1 MPSIAF
7 FSKKT
12 CGGVGGMREAGLA
25 NVPVL
30 LLVLVLMG
38 GMGMLSTLLPINAR
52 VAHAQTDMTTLQ
64 HTSPTL
70 DITCKSAYY
79 SRDGNPFQLCPGPFP
94 GGGNCVWWAWEQW
107 HLLGY
112 DLPLNWGN
120 AADWVVDAERAGL
133 PVGTQ
138 PRLGSIAV
146 FPRADGVWAYGP
158 PGHVAFVTYVSPD
171 GMNFNVTYQNYGDPT
186 PVHFGTGY
194 NVPTVNTPK
203 FQDGLL
209 RFIYLPIQIDLA
221 RFSHLVGV
229 NGNGL
234 NEVAATNAMLSTT
247 RGTDNTGAGN
257 NADATTS
264 ASRLTLGLPT
274 GSGSAEQEYNADFTG
289 TGVSDLLLYN
299 RQQGSLDV
307 LSFSP
312 QQHIPRL
319 VSNELDT
326 STNKNRA
333 QRVSLA
339 DATTATHGW
348 GSSLDVRVGDFAG
361 TGESDILL
369 YDRSNGKIQLL
380 TLTPQFT
387 IKKHVT
393 LNGWGPNWELSVGRF
408 DGKRSGVFLYNR
420 FADANVPIPVEGTNQ
435 SNLTLDQWYAAGRT
449 ANAVMLDFNADL
461 SVRHIQQYT
470 QWHNSWEVYVGRFKN
485 ASQDGVFLYDRGIGE
500 ARLMD
505 FNDTMQI
512 SDYQELHNLVGNWQ
526 VFNGDFN
533 GSGRSQVLLYDPSQG
548 NGKFL
553 VFNPDLSLARE
564 QSYSGWKVNDVF
576 YVGHFG
582 TARMNAMLYDPQ
594 AGTSTFI
601 VFNDAL
607 KIMQL
612 YTVQSWDQHWQIL
625 VGAFVDRASCA
636 VDANCTKD
644 DNILVLNRRTG
655 EMVQYSFT
663 FGHQYKVLDSR
674 SQAFVRSGN
683 DAETRYRAIDTTTF
697 KAVGTFSTTIS
708 GEELY

>member
-1 MPSIAF
+1 MPPISCFSIRKYA
-7 FSKKT
+7 
-12 CGGVGGMREAGLA
+12 GVRLFGSFGLL
-25 NVPVL
+25 L
-30 LLVLVLMG
+30 LLVLVCGTCL
-38 GMGMLSTLLPINAR
+38 LYTLLPTNAG

-64 HTSPTL
+64 HTSPTI
-70 DITCKSAYY
+70 DITCKSTYY

-107 HLLGY
+107 HQLGY

-138 PRLGSIAV
+138 PRVGSIAV

-158 PGHVAFVTYVSPD
+158 PGHVAFVTSVSPD
-171 GMNFNVTYQNYGDPT
+171 GTSFNVTYQNYGDPT
-186 PVHFGTGY
+186 PVHLGMNY
-194 NVPTVNTPK
+194 NIATVNAPN
-203 FQDGLL
+203 FQNGLL
-209 RFIYLPIQIDLA
+209 RFIYLPVQIDLA

-229 NGNGL
+229 NGNGV
-234 NEVAATNAMLSTT
+234 NEVAATNALLGTMSGMAATT
-247 RGTDNTGAGN
+247 T
-257 NADATTS
+257 ADATTS

-307 LSFSP
+307 LSFT
-312 QQHIPRL
+312 QQHVPRII
-319 VSNELDT
+319 SNELAATTD
-326 STNKNRA
+326 SKMA
-333 QRVSLA
+333 QRVSLS
-339 DATTATHGW
+339 DATTSAHGW
-348 GSSLDVRVGDFAG
+348 GSTLDVRVGNFAG
-361 TGESDILL
+361 TNESDILL
-369 YDRSNGKIQLL
+369 YDRTNGKIQLL
-380 TLTPQFT
+380 ALTPQLT

-408 DGKRSGVFLYNR
+408 DGARSGIFLYNR
-420 FADANVPIPVEGTNQ
+420 FADANVPLPVDGTNQ

-449 ANAVMLDFNADL
+449 ANAVILDFNADL

-470 QWHNSWEVYVGRFKN
+470 QWHNSWEVYIGRFKN
-485 ASQDGVFLYDRGIGE
+485 STQDGVFLYDRGIGE
-500 ARLMD
+500 ARLLD
-505 FNDTMQI
+505 FDDTMQI
-512 SDYQELHNLVGNWQ
+512 SDYQEIHNLVGNWQ

-553 VFNPDLSLARE
+553 VFNSDLSLARE

-582 TARMNAMLYDPQ
+582 TDRMNAMLYDPQ
-594 AGTSTFI
+594 TGTSTFI
-601 VFNDAL
+601 VFNDSL
-607 KIMQL
+607 KIMHL

-625 VGAFVDRASCA
+625 VGAFVDRAACSVDVNCA
-636 VDANCTKD
+636 KD

-655 EMVQYSFT
+655 EMAQYSFT
-663 FGHQYKVLDSR
+663 FGRQYQVVDNR
-674 SQAFVRSGN
+674 SQAFARGN
-683 DAETRYRAIDTTTF
+683 SDTDTHLLAVDTTTF
-697 KAVGTFSTTIS
+697 KAVGTFTTTIS

>member
-1 MPSIAF
+1 MPPIANFSIRKYA
-7 FSKKT
+7 
-12 CGGVGGMREAGLA
+12 GVRLFGLL
-25 NVPVL
+25 L
-30 LLVLVLMG
+30 LLVLVCGTCL
-38 GMGMLSTLLPINAR
+38 LYTLLPTNAA

-64 HTSPTL
+64 HTSPTI
-70 DITCKSAYY
+70 DITCKSSYY

-107 HLLGY
+107 HQLGY

-138 PRLGSIAV
+138 PRVGSIAV

-158 PGHVAFVTYVSPD
+158 PGHVAFVTSVSSD
-171 GMNFNVTYQNYGDPT
+171 GTSFNVTYQNYGDPT
-186 PVHFGTGY
+186 PVHLGMNY
-194 NVPTVNTPK
+194 NISTVNAPN
-203 FQDGLL
+203 FQNGLL
-209 RFIYLPIQIDLA
+209 RFIYLPVQIDLA

-234 NEVAATNAMLSTT
+234 HEVAATNALLGTT
-247 RGTDNTGAGN
+247 TGMTATT

-264 ASRLTLGLPT
+264 VRRLTLGLPT

-289 TGVSDLLLYN
+289 MGVSNLLLYN

-307 LSFSP
+307 LSFTP
-312 QQHIPRL
+312 QRIPRL
-319 VSNELDT
+319 ISNELT
-326 STNKNRA
+326 SSTNSKMA
-333 QRVSLA
+333 QRVSLS
-339 DATTATHGW
+339 DATTSAHGW
-348 GSSLDVRVGDFAG
+348 GSTLDVRVGNFAG
-361 TGESDILL
+361 TNESDILL
-369 YDRSNGKIQLL
+369 YDRTNGKIQLL
-380 TLTPQFT
+380 SLTPQLT

-408 DGKRSGVFLYNR
+408 DGTRSGIFLYNR
-420 FADANVPIPVEGTNQ
+420 FADANVPIAVDGTNQ
-435 SNLTLDQWYAAGRT
+435 SNLTLDQWYASGRT
-449 ANAVMLDFNADL
+449 ANAVILDFNADL

-485 ASQDGVFLYDRGIGE
+485 ATQDGVFLYDRGIGE
-500 ARLMD
+500 ARLLD
-505 FNDTMQI
+505 FDDTMQI
-512 SDYQELHNLVGNWQ
+512 SDYQEIHNLVGNWQ

-553 VFNPDLSLARE
+553 VFNADLSLAHE

-582 TARMNAMLYDPQ
+582 TNRMNAMLYDPQ

-601 VFNDAL
+601 VFNDSL
-607 KIMQL
+607 KIMHL

-625 VGAFVDRASCA
+625 VGAFVNHASCS
-636 VDANCTKD
+636 VDVNCAKD

-655 EMVQYSFT
+655 EMAQYSFT
-663 FGHQYKVLDSR
+663 FGRQYQVLDNR
-674 SQAFVRSGN
+674 SQVFARGSS
-683 DAETRYRAIDTTTF
+683 DTDTRFLAVDSTTF
-697 KAVGTFSTTIS
+697 KAVGTFTTTIS